1 MTASRTLVGLG
12 VSPGVAIGKPLV
24 VENRPL
30 PVVRRE
36 LADEDVDRE
45 VARLRTSAE
54 RAAERLVEF
63 AAHAAAKVGE
73 ESAAIFEAHR
83 LMLKDP
89 ALLEQVERTIRDQR
103 VNAEWALE
111 QVVRGLL
118 SRFKRLGDVY
128 LRERQSDLLDVASEL
143 QRNLQGRFSP
153 PVAAAGDRT
162 GEAILVA
169 DDIPPSQAIQ
179 LAVGVVQGFASEAGG
194 ATAHTTIIAKSLGMP
209 AVVGVHGLVEAAR
222 QAPLIIVDGFEGHVL
237 VDPDEALVA
246 VYRLRAEEH
255 RRHQQ
260 ELLQMAHM
268 PGETT
273 DGHRI
278 SLLANVDLLHEVDA
292 ARAAGAEGVGLFRS
306 EFLFLQAS
314 PDLPDEEDQF
324 RAYSDLLSGFPGLPV
339 TIRTFDLGGKKLAQE
354 VLGNP
359 EGNPVLGLRGVRL
372 CLQMPDFFRSQLRAL
387 LRAAGTTGGHLRI
400 MIPLVGHLEEIRT
413 VRILIERLLT
423 ELAAEG
429 HPVPEDVPIGVMIE
443 VPAAAMIADQLA
455 REASFF
461 AIGTNDLTQYTL
473 AVDRANEQV
482 AELYRPFHPAVLRLL
497 DKILAAGRRAGIP
510 VSLCGEMAADPLA
523 VPLLVGLGLKEF
535 SMHPPAL
542 PVVRNL
548 VRSISYREA
557 RRMARTALG
566 LCTAKA
572 VEEYLLERLSGLLSH
587 LKVRFPL

>member
-1 MTASRTLVGLG
+1 MTVSRTLVGLG
-12 VSPGVAIGKPLV
+12 VSPGVAIGRPLV

-30 PVVRRE
+30 PVTRKDIAE
-36 LADEDVDRE
+36 EQIEAE
-45 VARLRTSAE
+45 VLRLRASAE
-54 RAAERLVEF
+54 QAADRMMELT
-63 AAHAAAKVGE
+63 AHAAAKVGE
-73 ESAAIFEAHR
+73 ESAAIFQAHQ
-83 LMLKDP
+83 LMVKDP
-89 ALLEQVERTIRDQR
+89 VLLEQVEKTIREQR

-111 QVVRGLL
+111 HVVKGLL
-118 SRFKRLGDVY
+118 SKFKRLGDVY
-128 LRERQSDLLDVASEL
+128 LRERQTDLLDVASEL
-143 QRNLQGRFSP
+143 QRNLQGRFG
-153 PVAAAGDRT
+153 PVRGQSGKGD
-162 GEAILVA
+162 AVLVA

-209 AVVGVHGLVEAAR
+209 AVVGVSGLVEAAR
-222 QAPLIIVDGFEGHVL
+222 NAPLIIVDGFEGHVL
-237 VDPDEALVA
+237 VAPDEALVE

-255 RRHQQ
+255 RRRQQ
-260 ELLQMAHM
+260 ELLQMAHL
-268 PGETT
+268 PAETT
-273 DGHRI
+273 DGKSI
-278 SLLANVDLLHEVDA
+278 SLLANVDLLHEIGA

-324 RAYSDLLSGFPGLPV
+324 RAYSELLEGFPDLPV

-387 LRAAGTTGGHLRI
+387 LRAAGATGGQLRI
-400 MIPLVGHLEEIRT
+400 MIPLVGNIEEIRT
-413 VRILIERLLT
+413 VRILIERLT
-423 ELAAEG
+423 VELAAEG
-429 HPVPEDVPIGVMIE
+429 HTLATGIPVGVMIE

-455 REASFF
+455 READFF

-482 AELYRPFHPAVLRLL
+482 ADLYRPFHPAVLRFL
-497 DKILAAGRRAGIP
+497 DRVLGVGRRAGIP

-523 VPLLVGLGLKEF
+523 VPLLVGLGLTQF
-535 SMHPPAL
+535 SMHPPAI
-542 PVVRNL
+542 PVARNL
-548 VRSISYREA
+548 IRALSYRDA
-557 RRMARTALG
+557 RRMAREALTLG
-566 LCTAKA
+566 TAKA

-587 LKVRFPL
+587 LKVRFSL